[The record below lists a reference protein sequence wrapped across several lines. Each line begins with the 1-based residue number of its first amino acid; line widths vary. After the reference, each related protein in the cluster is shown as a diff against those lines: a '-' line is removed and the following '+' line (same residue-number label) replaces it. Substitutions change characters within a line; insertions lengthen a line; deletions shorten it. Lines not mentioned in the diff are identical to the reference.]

1 LSRKAPNHARPTPCL
16 QALRRIPAVDVS
28 FSARAGEVTGYVG
41 PNGSGKSTTMKMITG
56 HIFFNGTPIHDDLI
70 AYKRRMGYVPE
81 EPISTTISPPLNI

>member
-1 LSRKAPNHARPTPCL
+1 
-16 QALRRIPAVDVS
+16 
-28 FSARAGEVTGYVG
+28 
-41 PNGSGKSTTMKMITG
+41 MKMITG